1 MPARHMYPFCKNSYK
16 KFFRQSQLP
25 VIAILLLSSPA
36 LLDGIGRAYGAPLPS
51 FNKNLARSGGNSLD
65 TVPDTVPNQKS
76 PFQDSLLRQRVRMAE
91 LDSAGRIDS
100 VPATDSTTRRP
111 DDSLSLAKVSKDSLE
126 APIYFKVKDSSVTFV
141 KRKEVFM
148 YGSADVK
155 YKEIQVTGDRMQI
168 DQEKGLL
175 RVTPS
180 IDSTG
185 KKTGRPV
192 FTDGTQTTDQDSIV
206 YSLPSQ
212 KAKIYNTRSQY
223 GEGFIVSQQVKK
235 APDNTVFGFK
245 NGYTTCNLDTPHFA
259 FRARKIKVIP
269 NKMVISGPANLEIQ
283 GIPTPLYIPFAI
295 FPITSGQRS
304 GILIPQY
311 TVNQQKG
318 IGLENGG
325 YYVGL
330 GEHLDLTMRGNVY
343 SYGSWGLTMSPT
355 YRKRYRYNGGLNISI
370 ANTRFGDKEVKEDFS
385 VSRDFNVTWNHSMD
399 SKARPGTNFSAN
411 VHFGTSNYNSYNVT
425 DYQTRLNNILTSS
438 IAYSKSW
445 QGKPYNLTLSLN
457 HSQNTLTRDVTITAP
472 EAAFTVNTI
481 YPFQRDGGV
490 GVGKWYEKIGISYT
504 GNLRNTTT
512 FKDSMFAKPAM
523 FDRLQTGMQHQ
534 IPISFSIP
542 VFKNFTLSPSVSY
555 AEKWY
560 TKRLNQTWNAADY
573 KVDSVYESGFYSMR
587 EVSTGMSLATALY
600 GMYQF
605 KKGSKVDAIRHV
617 IRPTASISYK
627 PDLSAQYYYNL
638 RYDTGANAI
647 RQASYFDG
655 SVFGPP
661 SQGTFGGISF
671 SLDNNLEMRMKSK
684 KDTSGFK
691 KVKLLD
697 GFGLNGSYNLVA
709 DSFRLSTFSIYART
723 NLFDKVNISANGTLD
738 PYQLDSLGRRLDRYT
753 WQGGNTKLGRLTNM
767 NVAISTSF
775 QSQDKKSK
783 EKQQKKE
790 EIIENETTDAQLE
803 AQRRQLEMTRAN
815 PGEYVDFDIPW
826 RLDLSYSLNFS
837 RTRTADFRRDTTV
850 FTQYLSFNGDFS
862 LTPNW
867 KIGVNSG
874 YDFRLNQISYTTM
887 YVSRDLHCWQMSIN
901 LVPFGSYRSFSITI
915 SPKAGILRDLRVN
928 RTRQFYDL

>member
-1 MPARHMYPFCKNSYK
+1 M
-16 KFFRQSQLP
+16 
-25 VIAILLLSSPA
+25 
-36 LLDGIGRAYGAPLPS
+36 
-51 FNKNLARSGGNSLD
+51 
-65 TVPDTVPNQKS
+65 
-76 PFQDSLLRQRVRMAE
+76 DSLLRQRIKMNDTSAPRRFNDTIPADTAAVRVAG
-91 LDSAGRIDS
+91 DSMD
-100 VPATDSTTRRP
+100 
-111 DDSLSLAKVSKDSLE
+111 LAKISADTLD
-126 APIYFKVKDSSVTFV
+126 APIFFKVKDSSVTYV
-141 KRKEVFM
+141 KQKIVRM

-155 YKEIQVTGDRMQI
+155 YKEINVTGDRMFI
-168 DQEKGLL
+168 DQETGIL

-180 IDSTG
+180 IDSLG

-192 FTDGTQTTDQDSIV
+192 FNDGSQSTEQDSIV
-206 YSLPSQ
+206 YSIVSQ
-212 KAKIYNTRSQY
+212 RAKIYGTKAQY
-223 GEGFIVSQQVKK
+223 GEGYISSQQVKK
-235 APDNTVFGFK
+235 AADNTVFGFK

-269 NKMVISGPANLEIQ
+269 NKLIISGPANLEIQ

-304 GILIPQY
+304 GILVPQY

-325 YYVGL
+325 YYIGL
-330 GEHLDLTMRGNVY
+330 GEYLDLTVRGNIY
-343 SYGSWGLTMSPT
+343 SYGSWGTTFSPT
-355 YRKRYRYNGGLNISI
+355 YRKRYRYNGGLNFSI

-457 HSQNTLTRDVTITAP
+457 HSQNTATRDVTITAP
-472 EAAFTVNTI
+472 EAAFTVNTL
-481 YPFQRDGGV
+481 YPFQRDGGA
-490 GVGKWYEKIGISYT
+490 GNPRWYEKIGISYT

-512 FKDSMFAKPAM
+512 FKDSTFGKAPMW
-523 FDRLQTGMQHQ
+523 DRLQTGMQHQ
-534 IPISFSIP
+534 IPLSFSIP
-542 VFKNFTLSPSVSY
+542 LGRSITLSPSVSY
-555 AEKWY
+555 SEKWY
-560 TKRLNQTWNAADY
+560 TKKLNRTWNEADY
-573 KVDSVYESGFYSMR
+573 KIDSVYENGFYSMR
-587 EVSTGMSLATALY
+587 EVSTGMSLATSLY
-600 GMYQF
+600 GMYTF
-605 KKGSKVDAIRHV
+605 NKGKVQQIRHV
-617 IRPTASISYK
+617 MRPTVSFSYK
-627 PDLSAQYYYNL
+627 PDLSEQYYYNL
-638 RYDTGANAI
+638 RYDTTANAVQ
-647 RQASYFDG
+647 RVSYFDG

-661 SQGTFGGISF
+661 SSGTFGGISF
-671 SLDNNLEMRMKSK
+671 GLDNNLEMKMRKSK
-684 KDTSGFK
+684 KDTADAK
-691 KVKLLD
+691 KIKLLD
-697 GFGLNGSYNLVA
+697 GFGINGSYNLVA
-709 DSFRLSTFSIYART
+709 DSFQLSTFSIYART
-723 NLFDKVNISANGTLD
+723 NLFDKVNISANGVID
-738 PYQLDSLGRRLDRYT
+738 PYQLDSLGRRLDKYT
-753 WQGGNTKLGRLTNM
+753 WQGIDTKKLGRLTSM

-783 EKQQKKE
+783 EKEQKKD
-790 EIIENETTDAQLE
+790 EILENETTDAQLE

-826 RLDLSYSLNFS
+826 RIDLSYSLNYTK
-837 RTRTADFRRDTTV
+837 TRTADYRRDTTV

-867 KIGVNSG
+867 KIGMSSG